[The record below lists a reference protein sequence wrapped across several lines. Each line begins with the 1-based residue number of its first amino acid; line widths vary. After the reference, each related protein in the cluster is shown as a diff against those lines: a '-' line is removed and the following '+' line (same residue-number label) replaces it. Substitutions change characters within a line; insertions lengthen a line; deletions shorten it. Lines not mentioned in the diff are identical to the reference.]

1 MGAGHGQRIQQLTAR
16 SASGQGTAHFPE
28 CFFLKTPIAATPST
42 EDRNS
47 LGPGAIP
54 SPLSTCRPI
63 PLAIYGALNP
73 VFNEPLS
80 ELLDFGFALGVE
92 EVLAEGNDCHKN
104 GHSALATTHYNTLY
118 SKHQHTIYS
127 I

>member
-1 MGAGHGQRIQQLTAR
+1 MWGLAMAN
-16 SASGQGTAHFPE
+16 ASSNLRQDLQVGKEPLIFQNV
-28 CFFLKTPIAATPST
+28 FFLKTPIAATPST

-63 PLAIYGALNP
+63 PLAIYGALIP

-92 EVLAEGNDCHKN
+92 EVLAEGND
-104 GHSALATTHYNTLY
+104 
-118 SKHQHTIYS
+118 
-127 I
+127 